1 MKRIIWSKRKRKNKI
16 CKREEKEKI
25 KKENYR
31 KNKKTKVWLYSFKC
45 LCSKIRATV
54 PLSASIIIIS
64 MRRVHA
70 KQLGGGM
77 SNLELVIRRTFS

>member
-31 KNKKTKVWLYSFKC
+31 INKGLAVFLQVS
-45 LCSKIRATV
+45 V
-54 PLSASIIIIS
+54 
-64 MRRVHA
+64 
-70 KQLGGGM
+70 
-77 SNLELVIRRTFS
+77 